1 MASLT
6 DKRIKNTYDGLLK
19 TTDNDPL
26 GGSYKL
32 ITDGLGNSSNV
43 YLGTGGAVGI
53 GQATP
58 RGKFDVDG
66 ELYVTTPNGI
76 NSLKI
81 SDLSVKIGDYE
92 DDAGYAFLD
101 LDSQVFKFTTDS
113 VEVMRIT
120 SSGNVGVG
128 TISPAEK
135 LHIEGSVDNDDVAI
149 RIDNDSDDNSSLT
162 PPSAA
167 VLFQTASNNG
177 HIRVFGAPADTAA
190 NHKMDIGSTASSS
203 YLTFSPSTTEKMR
216 ISSNGNIGINT
227 NNPQSKLSVDSGSN
241 GIAGFI
247 SVDSQG
253 LSRLKLGYSFTAAPS
268 AITAA
273 QIYADSSGNLDISSR
288 GNIAS
293 KIQFY
298 TSSGASPAERMR
310 IDSTGQ
316 VQINTYGSGTFTGTV
331 ARNLAV
337 DSSGNIIENQANTR
351 SVFVATST
359 DTTTNIN
366 ATTTVNWNSESIKDT
381 GFTHSNT
388 TNPNEITITQAGTYK
403 VYACITYTTTVQR
416 PNVALEILVNNVSTG
431 ARGAGG
437 YVRSSAGHNDAS
449 TIVEDYVTVSA
460 NDVVKIQTS
469 QEANS
474 GTVNLRSGESKLI
487 IEKLTGLTLSTTDA
501 NTLNGF
507 SSTDFVAVS
516 GDAMTGG
523 LTIDGDLGVGTSTPS
538 NAVHVVGNGVRIVST
553 ATNANSGEIR
563 LGLAG
568 NNSIPHFEMGNSSTP
583 NSFRISNA
591 GYYQLGTTVDTDLR
605 FNVNNNTAIHIES
618 TNRFIGLNGIVS
630 PLSLLSINNVNSQIG
645 WQNSGTVRAFIGY
658 LRSGNDTNLRF
669 GTSIAGDSEAE
680 EKMRIDSSGNVGIG
694 TTSPNTL
701 MHTFGSGNVAKFQT
715 TSFGGINLSRENNVG
730 NNSTHFVISF
740 NNSDSE
746 ISYIKTLNKTGG
758 TTSTGTGYEMQF
770 ATLGSGYQTFY
781 TNGSERMRINS
792 SGNVGIGTTSPDTIL
807 EVVGENPILTIRDTS
822 TGLSSANSA
831 LRIAES
837 GSGDTLGNYWD
848 LKMKPE
854 SIGGTTN
861 FAIANSILGD
871 VFNINYQ
878 ANVGIG
884 TTSPQAKL
892 EVGDCDSS
900 GNIGDGN
907 IAVKTNSN
915 NTAIVIQESSGAEQ
929 WGLGV
934 NADGDLIFTDSG
946 TERIRFA
953 DGTGNV
959 GIGTSSPAEK
969 LTVSASDDVV
979 IRINST
985 KNGTWTSG
993 DSLGA
998 VEFFGNDASG
1008 GQQAGIKGKIDVVSY
1023 NEFGAAF
1030 DMKFFTSNG
1039 SADPTTENF
1048 KIAYDGGI
1056 FAPALS
1062 GGTSISNP
1070 MIRYNTS
1077 TKEFY
1082 YQSSSLRY
1090 KEEVENLDSQI
1101 DKLMNLRTV
1110 KFKIKDTNEN
1120 AIGLIA
1126 EEVVEVIPELTFKNK
1141 VEGFD
1146 EPQIE
1151 GVSYGDL
1158 PTYLLKAI
1166 QEQQEMINE
1175 LKTEIQTLK
1184 SQINL

>member
-1 MASLT
+1 
-6 DKRIKNTYDGLLK
+6 
-19 TTDNDPL
+19 
-26 GGSYKL
+26 
-32 ITDGLGNSSNV
+32 
-43 YLGTGGAVGI
+43 
-53 GQATP
+53 
-58 RGKFDVDG
+58 
-66 ELYVTTPNGI
+66 
-76 NSLKI
+76 
-81 SDLSVKIGDYE
+81 
-92 DDAGYAFLD
+92 
-101 LDSQVFKFTTDS
+101 
-113 VEVMRIT
+113 
-120 SSGNVGVG
+120 
-128 TISPAEK
+128 
-135 LHIEGSVDNDDVAI
+135 
-149 RIDNDSDDNSSLT
+149 
-162 PPSAA
+162 
-167 VLFQTASNNG
+167 
-177 HIRVFGAPADTAA
+177 
-190 NHKMDIGSTASSS
+190 
-203 YLTFSPSTTEKMR
+203 
-216 ISSNGNIGINT
+216 
-227 NNPQSKLSVDSGSN
+227 
-241 GIAGFI
+241 
-247 SVDSQG
+247 
-253 LSRLKLGYSFTAAPS
+253 
-268 AITAA
+268 
-273 QIYADSSGNLDISSR
+273 
-288 GNIAS
+288 
-293 KIQFY
+293 
-298 TSSGASPAERMR
+298 
-310 IDSTGQ
+310 
-316 VQINTYGSGTFTGTV
+316 
-331 ARNLAV
+331 
-337 DSSGNIIENQANTR
+337 
-351 SVFVATST
+351 
-359 DTTTNIN
+359 
-366 ATTTVNWNSESIKDT
+366 
-381 GFTHSNT
+381 
-388 TNPNEITITQAGTYK
+388 
-403 VYACITYTTTVQR
+403 
-416 PNVALEILVNNVSTG
+416 
-431 ARGAGG
+431 
-437 YVRSSAGHNDAS
+437 
-449 TIVEDYVTVSA
+449 
-460 NDVVKIQTS
+460 
-469 QEANS
+469 
-474 GTVNLRSGESKLI
+474 
-487 IEKLTGLTLSTTDA
+487 
-501 NTLNGF
+501 
-507 SSTDFVAVS
+507 
-516 GDAMTGG
+516 
-523 LTIDGDLGVGTSTPS
+523 
-538 NAVHVVGNGVRIVST
+538 
-553 ATNANSGEIR
+553 
-563 LGLAG
+563 
-568 NNSIPHFEMGNSSTP
+568 
-583 NSFRISNA
+583 
-591 GYYQLGTTVDTDLR
+591 
-605 FNVNNNTAIHIES
+605 
-618 TNRFIGLNGIVS
+618 
-630 PLSLLSINNVNSQIG
+630 LSINNVNSQIG